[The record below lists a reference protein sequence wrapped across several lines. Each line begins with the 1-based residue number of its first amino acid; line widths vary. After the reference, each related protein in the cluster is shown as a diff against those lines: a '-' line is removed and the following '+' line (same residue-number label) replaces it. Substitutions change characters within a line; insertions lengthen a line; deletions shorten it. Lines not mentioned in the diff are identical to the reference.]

1 MEHFNSECA
10 RGGSDQQSRGKMRAG
25 ELEFVSRDTAAR
37 MIARS
42 VRTISRLAEAGEL
55 TALYPEGSRYMFF
68 RRSDVEHYI
77 GRLRSQASARR

>member
-1 MEHFNSECA
+1 MEHFSTECA

-68 RRSDVEHYI
+68 RRSDIEQYI
-77 GRLRSQASARR
+77 GRLRSQASARL